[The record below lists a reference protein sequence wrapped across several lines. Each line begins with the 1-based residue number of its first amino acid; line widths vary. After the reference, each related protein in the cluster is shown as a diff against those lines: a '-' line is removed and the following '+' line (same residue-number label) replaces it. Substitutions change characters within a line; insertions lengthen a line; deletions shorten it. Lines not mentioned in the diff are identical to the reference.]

1 MNSLVVI
8 EKNEPTFS
16 RHAVSSLPILI
27 LHAHTSCNCRCVMCD
42 IWKNRES
49 RSFSPVDLERMLPA
63 MRRLQVKWIVL
74 SGGEPLLNPEWPVL
88 CRILKKEGIRVTL
101 LTSGLLLENCASR
114 IVDVVD
120 EVIVS
125 LDGPARIHD
134 LIRQIASGF
143 ALIERGIA
151 AIRRLTPEF
160 RITARSTVQKLNYLH
175 LRETVKTAKNLNL
188 NGISFLAA
196 DLTSQAFN
204 RPVPW
209 TERRQQDIGLTQR
222 ELFGLEEEIELLIR
236 DHTEEIACGF
246 VAESPEK
253 LRRIASRFR
262 ESLALARP
270 ESPVCNAPWTSAVIE
285 TDGTVRP
292 CFFHQPVGT
301 IRNGDLEKVVNG
313 RAAISF
319 RSSLDLASNPI
330 CNRCVCS
337 LNYRGANNS
346 CLDV

>member
-16 RHAVSSLPILI
+16 RHAVSSLPIVI

-49 RSFSPVDLERMLPA
+49 RSFTPVDLERMLPA
-63 MRRLQVKWIVL
+63 IRRLHVKWVVL

-101 LTSGLLLENCASR
+101 LTSGLLLEKCASR

-134 LIRQIASGF
+134 LIRQIHSGF

-151 AIRRLTPEF
+151 AIRSLAPEF
-160 RITARSTVQKLNYLH
+160 RITARSTVQKLNYLC
-175 LRETVKTAKNLNL
+175 LRETVETAKTLHL

-209 TERRQQDIGLTQR
+209 TEGRQQDIGLTQR

-236 DHTEEIACGF
+236 EHTGEIACGF

-262 ESLALARP
+262 ESLGLARP
-270 ESPVCNAPWTSAVIE
+270 ESPVCNAPWTSAVVE

-292 CFFHQPVGT
+292 CFFHQPVG
-301 IRNGDLEKVVNG
+301 IIQNGSLEEVVNG

-319 RSSLDLASNPI
+319 RSSLDVASNPV

-337 LNYRGANNS
+337 LNYREGNPP
-346 CLDV
+346 

>member
-42 IWKNRES
+42 IWKNKES
-49 RSFSPVDLERMLPA
+49 RSFTPVDLERMLPA
-63 MRRLQVKWIVL
+63 IRRLSVKWIVL
-74 SGGEPLLNPEWPVL
+74 SGGEPLLNPEWPAL
-88 CRILKKEGIRVTL
+88 CRILKKEGIRLTL
-101 LTSGLLLENCASR
+101 LTSGLLLEKCASR
-114 IVDVVD
+114 IVDAVD

-134 LIRQIASGF
+134 LIRQIHSGF
-143 ALIERGIA
+143 ALIGRGIA
-151 AIRRLTPEF
+151 AIRRLTPGF
-160 RITARSTVQKLNYLH
+160 RITARSTVQKLNYLC
-175 LRETVKTAKNLNL
+175 LRETVETAKTLNL

-209 TERRQQDIGLTQR
+209 TEGRQQEIGLTQH

-236 DHTEEIACGF
+236 EHTGEIASGF

-262 ESLALARP
+262 ESLGLARP
-270 ESPVCNAPWTSAVIE
+270 KSPVCNAPWTSAVVEI
-285 TDGTVRP
+285 DGTVRP

-301 IRNGDLEKVVNG
+301 IQNGNLDEVVNG

-319 RSSLDLASNPI
+319 RSSLDLDSNAV

-337 LNYRGANNS
+337 LNYREGNAP
-346 CLDV
+346 

>member
-1 MNSLVVI
+1 
-8 EKNEPTFS
+8 
-16 RHAVSSLPILI
+16 
-27 LHAHTSCNCRCVMCD
+27 MCD
-42 IWKNRES
+42 IWKNNES
-49 RSFSPVDLERMLPA
+49 RSFTPVDLERMLPA
-63 MRRLQVKWIVL
+63 IRRLSVKWIVL
-74 SGGEPLLNPEWPVL
+74 SGGEPLLNPEWPAL
-88 CRILKKEGIRVTL
+88 CRILKKEGIRLTL
-101 LTSGLLLENCASR
+101 LTSGLLLEKCASR
-114 IVDVVD
+114 IVDAVD

-134 LIRQIASGF
+134 LIRQIHSGF

-151 AIRRLTPEF
+151 AIRRLTPGF
-160 RITARSTVQKLNYLH
+160 RITARSTVQKLNYLC
-175 LRETVKTAKNLNL
+175 LRETVETAKTLNL

-209 TERRQQDIGLTQR
+209 TEGRQQEIGLTQH

-236 DHTEEIACGF
+236 EHAGEIASGF

-262 ESLALARP
+262 ESLGLARP
-270 ESPVCNAPWTSAVIE
+270 KSPVCNAPWTSAVVEI
-285 TDGTVRP
+285 DGTVRP

-301 IRNGDLEKVVNG
+301 IQNGNLDEVVNG

-319 RSSLDLASNPI
+319 RSSLDLASNPV

-337 LNYRGANNS
+337 LNYREGNAP
-346 CLDV
+346 

>member
-8 EKNEPTFS
+8 EKNEPAFS
-16 RHAVSSLPILI
+16 RHAVSSLPLLI

-49 RSFSPVDLERMLPA
+49 RSFTPVDLERMLPA
-63 MRRLQVKWIVL
+63 IRRLHVKWIVL
-74 SGGEPLLNPEWPVL
+74 SGGEPLLNPEWPAL

-101 LTSGLLLENCASR
+101 LTSGLLLEKCASR
-114 IVDVVD
+114 IVDAVD

-134 LIRQIASGF
+134 LIRQIHSGL

-160 RITARSTVQKLNYLH
+160 RITARSTVQKLNYLC
-175 LRETVKTAKNLNL
+175 LRETVETAKTLNL

-196 DLTSQAFN
+196 
-204 RPVPW
+204 
-209 TERRQQDIGLTQR
+209 
-222 ELFGLEEEIELLIR
+222 
-236 DHTEEIACGF
+236 
-246 VAESPEK
+246 ESPEK
-253 LRRIASRFR
+253 LRRIAGRFR
-262 ESLALARP
+262 ESLGLARP
-270 ESPVCNAPWTSAVIE
+270 ESPVCNAPWTSAVVE

-301 IRNGDLEKVVNG
+301 
-313 RAAISF
+313 
-319 RSSLDLASNPI
+319 
-330 CNRCVCS
+330 
-337 LNYRGANNS
+337 
-346 CLDV
+346 